1 MATITKVET
10 LPKLEKMKR
19 VAAYARV
26 STDKDTMLLSLSNQ
40 VSYYSDLIQSTE
52 GWEFAGV
59 YADEAKTGTKD
70 TRQEFNRLVQD
81 ALGGKI
87 DMIITKS
94 ISRFARN
101 TATLLQTTRALKAVG
116 VDVYFQSEN
125 LHSISSEG
133 EMMLTLIASVAQEE
147 SRQVSENM
155 KWRIKKDF
163 QDGIIW
169 GGKDCYGYR
178 LVNKKFIVVPEQ
190 AEVVKMVFQWYTEG
204 HGMLVI
210 AKELN
215 NMGITT
221 LYGKKWSTS
230 AISKMLSCINY
241 TGDLILQSTYR
252 ENHLTKKKIRN
263 HGELPRYYVE
273 NDHEPIISREMFDE
287 VTSLRKERHEYY
299 KAPAYCLK
307 NYPFTGRMFCGKCG
321 AKYKHRVVSG
331 KPIWSCDTY
340 NSFGKAECQSKQI
353 PETALYKAINA
364 ELGYDDFNAADFKK
378 RVASLTVHDGN
389 VVTLHFRDGSEKDI
403 VWKDR
408 SRRESWTPEMKEQA
422 RQRALAQWGGR
433 K

>member
-1 MATITKVET
+1 MATITKIET
-10 LPKLEKMKR
+10 LPKLEKLKR

-125 LHSISSEG
+125 LHSLSSEG

-163 QDGIIW
+163 QEGITW
-169 GGKDCYGYR
+169 GGKDCYGYKI
-178 LVNKKFIVVPEQ
+178 VNKKLVVVPEQ
-190 AEVVKMVFQWYTEG
+190 AEVVKMIFQWYIEG
-204 HGMLVI
+204 CGMLVI

-215 NMGITT
+215 KMGIPTM
-221 LYGKKWSTS
+221 YGLKWNHG
-230 AISKMLSCINY
+230 AISGILSCITY
-241 TGDLILQSTYR
+241 TGDLILQSTYS
-252 ENHLTKKKIRN
+252 ENHLTKRKMIN
-263 HGELPRYYVE
+263 HGEMPMYYVE
-273 NDHEPIISREMFDE
+273 NDHKPIISREIFDE
-287 VTSLRKERHEYY
+287 VTRIRKEKHAYY
-299 KAPAYCLK
+299 KTPVNAQK
-307 NYPFTGRMFCGKCG
+307 NYPFTGIIFCDKCG
-321 AKYKHRVVSG
+321 ARYKHKMNSG
-331 KPIWSCDTY
+331 KAIWLCNTF
-340 NSFGKAECQSKQI
+340 NSLGKAECPSKQI
-353 PETALYKAINA
+353 PEDALYEAINA
-364 ELGYDDFNAADFKK
+364 EMGYSEFNAADFKK
-378 RVASLTVHDGN
+378 RVASMTAHDGN
-389 VVTLHFRDGSEKDI
+389 VVTLHFRDGSSKDI

-408 SRRESWTPEMKEQA
+408 SRRDSWTPEMKERA
-422 RQRALAQWGGR
+422 RQRALAQRGG
-433 K
+433 KK